1 MRDCEVGLETHRTL
15 ISKRGGDRCIG
26 LTGGGREG
34 LVTLEEYL
42 KEDLGVESERCSVE
56 RNGLSVVDQR
66 IRAGNGVRGEEMYE
80 VSWGEARV
88 THTREDLVHIV
99 LGLGDET
106 QSGGDSRVR
115 AACEELETR
124 STWAV

>member
-1 MRDCEVGLETHRTL
+1 M
-15 ISKRGGDRCIG
+15 SK
-26 LTGGGREG
+26 
-34 LVTLEEYL
+34 VN
-42 KEDLGVESERCSVE
+42 GVVSKGTACRLSINVSER
-56 RNGLSVVDQR
+56 
-66 IRAGNGVRGEEMYE
+66 ATGVRGEEMYE

-106 QSGGDSRVR
+106 RSGGDSRVR